1 MTVTRTAYEDLPSIV
16 RTRVEELTGP
26 VRQVTAASTGLNSA
40 VAATLHTD
48 GEAFFIKALPS
59 DARWVW
65 TQQREAEI
73 APYVRTV
80 SAKFVGRMA
89 AAGWDVLLFSA
100 LEPHHHA
107 DYTPGSADL
116 AATAAL
122 LIDLGTLACPEIEL
136 KHADQRLAA
145 YLERPGDALLF
156 RGDALLHTDWNNT
169 NVLVDQGRARLV
181 DWGWATR
188 GAAWLDAA
196 YWTIWLIAAGHAPA
210 DAETWAARVP
220 AWSRAPSVALTAFA
234 AASARLWAEI
244 NTNSPDAWTQS
255 LADAAHAWASWRS

>member
-1 MTVTRTAYEDLPSIV
+1 MTVIRTAYEALPSIV
-16 RTRVEELTGP
+16 HAQVEELTGP
-26 VRQVTAASTGLNSA
+26 VRHVTAASSGLNSA
-40 VAATLHTD
+40 VAATLHTN
-48 GEAFFIKALPS
+48 GGAFFIKALPA

-65 TQQREAEI
+65 TQQREAGI

-80 SAKFVGRMA
+80 SANFTGRIV

-100 LEPHHHA
+100 LEAHHHA

-122 LIDLGTLACPEIEL
+122 LSELGALPCPAIEL

-145 YLERPGDALLF
+145 YVERPGDALLF

-188 GAAWLDAA
+188 GAPWLDAA

-210 DAETWAARVP
+210 DAEAWAARVP
-220 AWSRAPSVALTAFA
+220 AWSRASSAALNVFA
-234 AASARLWAEI
+234 AASARLWSEI
-244 NTNSPDAWTQS
+244 TTNSTDAWTQT
-255 LADAAHAWASWRS
+255 LAEAANAWASWRS